1 MIQVAK
7 NPGEVKCW
15 VNGLVGA
22 RSGAAHEKKDYAS
35 VTSPIDAPPQRF
47 QLRKHPGN
55 IAIELTPSATG
66 QTSSPICLL
75 KLPSPIDSTPRLLKL
90 PTWEETSDIFSKRG
104 I

>member
-1 MIQVAK
+1 M
-7 NPGEVKCW
+7 VKPP
-15 VNGLVGA
+15 VTSP
-22 RSGAAHEKKDYAS
+22 SGAAPHEKTDHAS

-55 IAIELTPSATG
+55 LAIELTPSATG

-90 PTWEETSDIFSKRG
+90 PTVVSWNINVFDSIF